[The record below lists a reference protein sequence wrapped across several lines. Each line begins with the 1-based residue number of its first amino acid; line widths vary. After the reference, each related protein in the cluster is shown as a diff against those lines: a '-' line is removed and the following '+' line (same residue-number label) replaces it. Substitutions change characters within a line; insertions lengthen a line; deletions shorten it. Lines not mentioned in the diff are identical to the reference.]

1 MEYWEDRK
9 EEEEPNSDSEDS
21 NAEDYYDRI
30 CDAYGYEESEEDYEE
45 DWDKEEE
52 WDEHEDDWGESDE

>member
-30 CDAYGYEESEEDYEE
+30 CDAYGYEESEEDYEG
-45 DWDKEEE
+45 DY
-52 WDEHEDDWGESDE
+52 EDDWGESDE